1 MGRIGGHETPLVNE
15 LIQQKK
21 VSMFDVP
28 PEELNDCTYSYRQ
41 LIQLE
46 YTQKNKEWISE
57 HLPRILQQ
65 IEYPIHFIDFE
76 TSRMAIP
83 YHAGMKP
90 YEQAAFQWSC
100 HTIHAPDVAPIQ
112 FEWVDLDNIFPNFQF
127 AESLME
133 CLGDHGTILTWATH
147 ENSVLRDIYYQMQT

>member
-1 MGRIGGHETPLVNE
+1 
-15 LIQQKK
+15 
-21 VSMFDVP
+21 
-28 PEELNDCTYSYRQ
+28 
-41 LIQLE
+41 
-46 YTQKNKEWISE
+46 
-57 HLPRILQQ
+57 
-65 IEYPIHFIDFE
+65 
-76 TSRMAIP
+76 MAIP

-147 ENSVLRDIYYQMQT
+147 ENSVLRDIYYQMQTYGYQNPKLQSWLASTAKIGNKGKSRLVDMNALTLKHYFHPLMKGRTSLK